1 MKVIINTV
9 HGGFGLS
16 DNAIRRLFEL
26 KGWKCVEKK
35 LKYNVILFYKEH
47 ISNDSLFLEQDL
59 ERDDPDL
66 VKVVEE
72 MGKEADGRY
81 AQLKIIDVPN
91 DVKWHISEYDGLE
104 RVAEDHRTWY

>member
-1 MKVIINTV
+1 MKVVINTV

-26 KGWKCVEKK
+26 KGWKCVEEKS
-35 LKYNVILFYKEH
+35 KYDIILFYKDH
-47 ISNDSLFLEQDL
+47 ISNDSLFLEHDL
-59 ERDDPDL
+59 ERDDPEL
-66 VKVVEE
+66 VKIVEE
-72 MGKEADGRY
+72 MSMEANGKY

-104 RVAEDHRTWY
+104 HVAEDHRTWY